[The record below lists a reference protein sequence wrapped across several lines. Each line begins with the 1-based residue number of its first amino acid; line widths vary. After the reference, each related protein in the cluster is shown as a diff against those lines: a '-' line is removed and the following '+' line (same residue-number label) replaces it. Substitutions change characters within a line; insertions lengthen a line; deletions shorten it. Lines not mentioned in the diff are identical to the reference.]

1 MNTCP
6 CCKQEISARGLQ
18 FSPETGVAIRDGS
31 RADLTPYEAAV
42 FAVIHKN
49 SPKFTPATKL
59 INALYGAEDG
69 PLDERGVLNV
79 LLLRM
84 RRKLAPIG
92 VKIENQ
98 YGLGYRVEIGERAAA

>member
-6 CCKQEISARGLQ
+6 CCKQAVDAGGLQ
-18 FSPETGVAIRDGS
+18 FSPETGVWRDGLH
-31 RADLTPYEAAV
+31 ADLTPYEAAV

-49 SPKFTPATKL
+49 SPRFTSATRL

-92 VKIENQ
+92 VKIENK
-98 YGLGYRVEIGERAAA
+98 YGLGYRLAVAEEVAA